1 MLSLVTNLASDCG
14 AGLCPG
20 LDSRGGCLYVSKSKA
35 PGKSARPTRA
45 APCSVKFLSQ
55 PYPLIFD
62 GGFLPCRDVAQ
73 PGRALAWG
81 ARGRQFESARPDQS
95 FFKSPDSASRRK
107 DRTAD
112 RGSFCANLALF
123 LRVLAQLSGV

>member
-20 LDSRGGCLYVSKSKA
+20 FDSRGGCLYVSKSKA

-81 ARGRQFESARPDQS
+81 ARGRQFKSARPDHSTCCQR
-95 FFKSPDSASRRK
+95 SAISSQLPPLLLLAR
-107 DRTAD
+107 
-112 RGSFCANLALF
+112 ANQEEYF
-123 LRVLAQLSGV
+123 